1 MELRT
6 STAYVCIGMTQS
18 KRNPLLVDVLAAL
31 GDVSISQRYLIDPA
45 HKRSYFMH
53 GQQDGKDITI
63 NEAPNIVSTLIHELV
78 HYVRPTW
85 SERTVRRFTTIL
97 IRQLTHKEI
106 QAIYDQYRE
115 RRT

>member
-1 MELRT
+1 
-6 STAYVCIGMTQS
+6 MTQS

-31 GDVSISQRYLIDPA
+31 GDVSISQRYLIDPS
-45 HKRSYFMH
+45 HKKSYFMH
-53 GQQDGKDITI
+53 GEQDGNNITI
-63 NEAPNIVSTLIHELV
+63 NEAPNIVSPLIHELV

-97 IRQLTHKEI
+97 IRQLTHEEI

-115 RRT
+115 RRTVL